1 VIAVNKRIPGMKWML
16 INEFNALRV
25 YKLNYFMMLI
35 KMYISNETSI
45 MRKSGVKALRVA
57 KVYFSNF

>member
-1 VIAVNKRIPGMKWML
+1 
-16 INEFNALRV
+16 
-25 YKLNYFMMLI
+25 LNYFMMLI